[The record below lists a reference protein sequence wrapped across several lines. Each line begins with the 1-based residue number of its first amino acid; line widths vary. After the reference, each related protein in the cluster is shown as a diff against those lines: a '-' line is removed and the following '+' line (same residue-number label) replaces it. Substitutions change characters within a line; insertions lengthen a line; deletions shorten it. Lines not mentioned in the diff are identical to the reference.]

1 MFVIAAA
8 LVMFF
13 TPLSIT
19 YYRTIDKNN
28 ETPLPNLPRKNFR
41 PPEPTDEEEVLS
53 LDLNVPSSADIAAS
67 VDPTGVLK
75 ARNKLAGVKGKI
87 AGKGG
92 KSLGKLKIEIKER
105 LEEMKVSFKE
115 FLKYA
120 KTTNKK
126 QIVIGFIKGIIVGTI
141 VTAVFIAAF
150 AATYPFIG
158 QIRASYNLVSNPTE
172 ASTLDGATAA
182 CANVRDISQANF

>member
-1 MFVIAAA
+1 MFVIATA

-13 TPLSIT
+13 TPLSII

-41 PPEPTDEEEVLS
+41 PPPEPTDEEEVLA

-75 ARNKLAGVKGKI
+75 AKNKLAGVKGKL

-105 LEEMKVSFKE
+105 LEEMKVSLKE
-115 FLKYA
+115 F
-120 KTTNKK
+120 
-126 QIVIGFIKGIIVGTI
+126 
-141 VTAVFIAAF
+141 
-150 AATYPFIG
+150 
-158 QIRASYNLVSNPTE
+158 
-172 ASTLDGATAA
+172 
-182 CANVRDISQANF
+182 